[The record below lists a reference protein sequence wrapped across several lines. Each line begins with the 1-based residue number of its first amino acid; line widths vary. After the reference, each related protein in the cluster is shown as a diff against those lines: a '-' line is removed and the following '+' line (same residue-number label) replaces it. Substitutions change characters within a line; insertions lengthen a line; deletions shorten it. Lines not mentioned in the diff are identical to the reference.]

1 MNISVMVALSIVST
15 RCAQVISQKE
25 KLKGDFL
32 EYRQFGLNYE
42 YTFLKLMENNILD
55 SKRIFI

>member
-1 MNISVMVALSIVST
+1 MVALSIVST